1 MTMDKV
7 IETINERRCRVVLTR
22 DEVEKRL
29 INLAL
34 RDLDIVAGPNVK
46 AQVQWPGQAVGANA
60 NTTVTVTVVEDL
72 RPATP

>member
-1 MTMDKV
+1 MDKL

-34 RDLDIVAGPNVK
+34 KDLGIVAGANVK
-46 AQVQWPGQAVGANA
+46 AQVQWPAQPFGASSTVG
-60 NTTVTVTVVEDL
+60 VTVTVVEDL
-72 RPATP
+72 RSATP